1 MKNAVKDFNGF
12 INGDKDILK
21 LKDIISTPKELED
34 IFDICK
40 NEISLS
46 NKDISTI
53 QIYVKIYID
62 CLMQFK
68 NLTHGHVDVI
78 SDVRNLIK
86 KSLDTNGVRRQ
97 YKQITNPSHILS
109 ATLLKMITDYKDL
122 NFVDEK
128 LQSFDVKDVM
138 RTLVMNIFVDVE
150 NYSTWFKKR
159 LLNANI
165 KVN

>member
-12 INGDKDILK
+12 INDDKDILK

>member
-1 MKNAVKDFNGF
+1 MKNTVKDFSGF
-12 INGDKDILK
+12 INDDKDIIK

-40 NEISLS
+40 NEILLS
-46 NKDISTI
+46 NKDIATT

-68 NLTHGHVDVI
+68 NLTHGHVDII
-78 SDVRNLIK
+78 SDVRSLIK
-86 KSLDTNGVRRQ
+86 KSINTNNVKTQ
-97 YKQITNPSHILS
+97 YKQITNPNHILP
-109 ATLLKMITDYKDL
+109 ATLLKMINDYKDL

-128 LQSFDVKDVM
+128 LQSFNVKDVM
-138 RTLVMNIFVDVE
+138 GTLVMNIFVDVE

-159 LLNANI
+159 LLNANV